1 MDEAVKSLFS
11 PSKSL
16 TCMFSVDYIN
26 CIQTSMV
33 IPVQEVKI
41 HLFNL
46 HLGDAVYTAFQN
58 LNLHCRGKK
67 CTYAAPNLEGSW
79 LI

>member
-11 PSKSL
+11 PSKFL
-16 TCMFSVDYIN
+16 RCMFSIDYVN

-33 IPVQEVKI
+33 IPIPEVKI
-41 HLFNL
+41 HVFNL
-46 HLGDAVYTAFQN
+46 HLGDVAYFAFQN
-58 LNLHCRGKK
+58 LNLHCRGEK
-67 CTYAAPNLEGSW
+67 CTHVAPNLEGSW